1 MQLDSGWCILYIIL
15 YVIPSVFMFLLVH
28 MYIGTHVHIVTY
40 AEASAW
46 SMAGNVC
53 VLYQAAESQD
63 II

>member
-1 MQLDSGWCILYIIL
+1 
-15 YVIPSVFMFLLVH
+15 MFLLVH

-40 AEASAW
+40 AEASTW
-46 SMAGNVC
+46 RMAGNVC